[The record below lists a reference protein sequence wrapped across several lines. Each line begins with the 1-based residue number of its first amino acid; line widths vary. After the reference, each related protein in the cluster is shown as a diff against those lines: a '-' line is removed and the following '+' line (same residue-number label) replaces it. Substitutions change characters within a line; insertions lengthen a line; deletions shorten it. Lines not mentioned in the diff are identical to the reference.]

1 MMRRPLD
8 VDTALNM
15 TADALAEEGAQIVAV
30 GTAWADSGQ
39 AEADTT
45 DSRSADPVSVDV
57 RRSFVEEESRRMVD

>member
-1 MMRRPLD
+1 MQRPLD

-15 TADALAEEGAQIVAV
+15 MDDALAEGARIVAV
-30 GTAWADSGQ
+30 CTVWADSGQ

-45 DSRSADPVSVDV
+45 DSRSAGPVSVDV